1 MASKLYV
8 IRIDVAYAGE
18 FFVIPHTNKK
28 SALVDF
34 NGRIKWW
41 EDALKVP
48 SKTLSKTGK
57 EIEVDVRDT
66 ISQEGARLYF
76 NVVEPAELLVL

>member
-28 SALVDF
+28 
-34 NGRIKWW
+34 
-41 EDALKVP
+41 
-48 SKTLSKTGK
+48 
-57 EIEVDVRDT
+57 
-66 ISQEGARLYF
+66 
-76 NVVEPAELLVL
+76 VLW